1 MHNSY
6 FHIVMVIMGDEC
18 LLSQQG
24 SRLVVVALHVCGG
37 FGGHERGCVKKG
49 RGQGVRRYRKC
60 PERQRE
66 WGTETKSVT
75 GKNAASILS

>member
-24 SRLVVVALHVCGG
+24 SRLAGCTVCVCVCVCTRG
-37 FGGHERGCVKKG
+37 ERMREGVQKG
-49 RGQGVRRYRKC
+49 RGAKC
-60 PERQRE
+60 QEIQ
-66 WGTETKSVT
+66 KMS
-75 GKNAASILS
+75 

>member
-24 SRLVVVALHVCGG
+24 SQLAGCTVCACAERIGEDVRKRGGGGGKVSGDAENVLKDGESAKETESVAG
-37 FGGHERGCVKKG
+37 KKALPP
-49 RGQGVRRYRKC
+49 Y
-60 PERQRE
+60 P
-66 WGTETKSVT
+66 S
-75 GKNAASILS
+75 